1 MNEELQGS
9 MASEAVALLSSPV
22 DGSTDISK
30 DNLRSS
36 RDNLRTSKDNLR
48 GSRDNLEFSSL
59 RGSTD
64 NLLGSIGSKNNH
76 GGSKDNL
83 RCMKSELGSKEGLD
97 PASEDAPGAVEYLF
111 YFIFLY
117 YIFV

>member
-22 DGSTDISK
+22 DGSTDISR

-48 GSRDNLEFSSL
+48 GSRDNLSSL
-59 RGSTD
+59 RCSTD
-64 NLLGSIGSKNNH
+64 NLLGSKGSKNNL

-83 RCMKSELGSKEGLD
+83 SCVKSELGSKEGLD
-97 PASEDAPGAVEYLF
+97 VASEDTPGGILIFVIF
-111 YFIFLY
+111 YFS
-117 YIFV
+117 

>member
-36 RDNLRTSKDNLR
+36 RDNLRTSK
-48 GSRDNLEFSSL
+48 DNLEFSSL

-111 YFIFLY
+111 YSIFLY

>member
-22 DGSTDISK
+22 DGSTDISR

-48 GSRDNLEFSSL
+48 GSRDNLSSL
-59 RGSTD
+59 RCSTD
-64 NLLGSIGSKNNH
+64 NLLGSKGSKNV

-83 RCMKSELGSKEGLD
+83 SCVKSELSSKEGLD
-97 PASEDAPGAVEYLF
+97 VASEDTPGRIL
-111 YFIFLY
+111 
-117 YIFV
+117 IFVILYFS